1 MAETLLWR
9 CPIRYT
15 LCRACEHAYH
25 ADLDLPPSG
34 PENIILRTGRIPS
47 SAEAEH
53 VRQSIAQLDECL
65 EEIDD
70 EVDDLEALIAQLRD
84 GQRALKG
91 LRRVQRAYLAP
102 VRKLPPEILSI
113 VFKMCYGDES
123 IDLSRERCEPIILSA
138 VCKTWRDTMA
148 GLHSAWTAFEFGPAC
163 EVEHSIVLARL
174 RTFLNNSGNLPLRHC
189 IRFEMTYATVLDLQK
204 LQLLD
209 LLIEHSHRW
218 TDATFRS
225 FGETQQEIVAM
236 LANRPLTRL
245 TKLEGDVDLLAACNA
260 IGIFRGASTLRSV
273 TLWGMCYHKTI
284 PDLPWEHIEELST
297 KTPGAYALAFIHRCP
312 NLVRWSYRD
321 GSKYER
327 GQPPASPTVLPRLR
341 FLSVH
346 IEEEADAIVLASITA
361 PALLECRLVCKAKG
375 FSTNMD
381 LGFATFLTRSACR
394 LERLF
399 LDRPPHN
406 VLDHLYT
413 DALQGLTTLRV
424 VAHKE
429 APVTKAFIE
438 GLSGSTPD
446 PCLLPQLENLELGGE
461 PAEILGDALVEMAKA
476 RRRMGRPL
484 KRLFFDAGPLGLSAR
499 AFGWNA
505 GVEKRMKEVVDCVE
519 TSEHEICA
527 ALAGLTLLWYDTLCT
542 IFEEVELVWRGRWGA
557 GNYLYFY
564 VRYAPF
570 VTSIVS
576 FRTMFW
582 TNTAAQCKLYNQIY
596 TVLACA
602 TFNVCEAIL
611 LLRTYALY
619 GATRTMLVTCLLI
632 FGLTVLPGTIID
644 MWQLSKLQL
653 YDGGEPRK
661 GCVGTSSPILGI
673 AYLLLT
679 VCELAIVILT
689 GFKAVQH
696 PFPKS
701 VSCAPDEKRGSFS
714 YIDKVRGP
722 LVCQANSLEPTT
734 AVSIIQ
740 NLSILMIPAHANWL
754 SLQVHDLHAV
764 FCSRLL
770 LLIFAQ
776 KREATQYS
784 DRSATSAPILTT
796 QALTFYDSEADFEPD
811 RIDLDVY
818 RTRSSRRWASDQ

>member
-1 MAETLLWR
+1 MVETLLWR
-9 CPIRYT
+9 APLRYP
-15 LCRACEHAYH
+15 LCHACDHAYH
-25 ADLDLPPSG
+25 AELDLPPPG
-34 PENIILRTGRIPS
+34 PENIILRTGRMLS
-47 SAEAEH
+47 AAEAEH
-53 VRQSIAQLDECL
+53 VRQSIAQLDECV
-65 EEIDD
+65 EEIED
-70 EVDDLEALIAQLRD
+70 EVDDLEALIAQLRE

-113 VFKMCYGDES
+113 IFKMCYGDEP
-123 IDLSRERCEPIILSA
+123 IDLSRKRCEPIILST

-148 GLHSAWTAFEFGPAC
+148 GLHSAWTAFEFGPAR

-174 RTFLNNSGNLPLRHC
+174 RTFLDNSGNLPLRHC
-189 IRFEMTYATVLDLQK
+189 VRFEMTYATVLDLEQ

-218 TDATFRS
+218 VEAIFRA
-225 FGETQQEIVAM
+225 FGEFQQEIVAM
-236 LANRPLTRL
+236 LANRPLTHL
-245 TKLEGDVDLLAACNA
+245 KKLEGDVDVIAACNA
-260 IGIFRGASTLRSV
+260 IGIFKRANALRSV

-297 KTPGAYALAFIHRCP
+297 RAPGAYALAFMRRCH

-327 GQPPASPTVLPRLR
+327 GQPPDSPIVLPRLQY
-341 FLSVH
+341 LSVH
-346 IEEEADAIVLASITA
+346 IEEEADAIVFPSITA
-361 PALLECRLVCKAKG
+361 PALLECKLMCKSKG
-375 FSTNMD
+375 LPTNID
-381 LGFATFLTRSACR
+381 LGFAAFLTRSACR
-394 LERLF
+394 IERLF
-399 LDRPPHN
+399 LDRPPQN
-406 VLDHLYT
+406 VLDQLYT

-424 VAHKE
+424 LTHKE
-429 APVTKAFIE
+429 APLTKAFIE
-438 GLSGSTPD
+438 GLSGSTRD
-446 PCLLPQLENLELGGE
+446 PCLLPRLDNLELGGE
-461 PAEILGDALVEMAKA
+461 PAERLADALVEMAKA
-476 RRRMGRPL
+476 RLRMGRPL

-499 AFGWNA
+499 AFGWNG
-505 GVEKRMKEVVDCVE
+505 GVERRLEEVVDCVE
-519 TSEHEICA
+519 TSEHEIFA

-542 IFEEVELVWRGRWGA
+542 IFEEVDLVWRGRWGA

-570 VTSIVS
+570 ATSIVS

-596 TVLACA
+596 TVLACV
-602 TFNVCEAIL
+602 TFDVCEAIL

-619 GATRTMLVTCLLI
+619 GASRAMLITCLLI
-632 FGLTVLPGTIID
+632 YGLTVLPGTVID

-689 GFKAVQH
+689 GFKA
-696 PFPKS
+696 S
-701 VSCAPDEKRGSFS
+701 VSCARDEKSGSFS
-714 YIDKVRGP
+714 CIDKVRCP
-722 LVCQANSLEPTT
+722 LVCQATSVEPST

-754 SLQVHDLHAV
+754 SLQVTHDLHAV

-784 DRSATSAPILTT
+784 DRSATSALILTT

>member
-1 MAETLLWR
+1 MVETLLWR
-9 CPIRYT
+9 APLRYP
-15 LCRACEHAYH
+15 LCHACDHAYH
-25 ADLDLPPSG
+25 AELDLPPPG
-34 PENIILRTGRIPS
+34 PENIILRTGRILS
-47 SAEAEH
+47 AAEAEH
-53 VRQSIAQLDECL
+53 VRQSIAQLDECV
-65 EEIDD
+65 EEIED
-70 EVDDLEALIAQLRD
+70 EVDDLEALIAQLRE

-113 VFKMCYGDES
+113 IFKMCNGDEP
-123 IDLSRERCEPIILSA
+123 IDLSRKRCEPIILSA

-148 GLHSAWTAFEFGPAC
+148 GLHSAWTAFEFGPAR

-174 RTFLNNSGNLPLRHC
+174 RTFLDNSGNLPLRHC
-189 IRFEMTYATVLDLQK
+189 VRFEMTYATVLDLEQ
-204 LQLLD
+204 LQLSD

-218 TDATFRS
+218 VEAIFRA
-225 FGETQQEIVAM
+225 FGEFQQEIVAM
-236 LANRPLTRL
+236 LANRPLTHL
-245 TKLEGDVDLLAACNA
+245 KKLEGDVDVIAACNA
-260 IGIFRGASTLRSV
+260 IGIFKRANALRSV

-297 KTPGAYALAFIHRCP
+297 RAPGAYALAFMRRCH

-327 GQPPASPTVLPRLR
+327 GQPPDSPTVLPRLQY
-341 FLSVH
+341 LSVH
-346 IEEEADAIVLASITA
+346 IEEEADAIIFPSITA
-361 PALLECRLVCKAKG
+361 PALLECKLMCKSKG
-375 FSTNMD
+375 LPTNID
-381 LGFATFLTRSACR
+381 LGFAAFLTRSACR
-394 LERLF
+394 IERLF
-399 LDRPPHN
+399 LDRPPQN
-406 VLDHLYT
+406 VLDQLYT

-424 VAHKE
+424 LTHKE
-429 APVTKAFIE
+429 APLTKAFIE
-438 GLSGSTPD
+438 GLSGSTRD
-446 PCLLPQLENLELGGE
+446 PCLLPRLENLELGGE
-461 PAEILGDALVEMAKA
+461 PAERLADALVEMAKA
-476 RRRMGRPL
+476 RLRIGHPL

-505 GVEKRMKEVVDCVE
+505 GVERRLEEVVDCVE
-519 TSEHEICA
+519 
-527 ALAGLTLLWYDTLCT
+527 
-542 IFEEVELVWRGRWGA
+542 GA

-570 VTSIVS
+570 ATSIVS

-596 TVLACA
+596 TVLACV
-602 TFNVCEAIL
+602 TFDVCEAIL

-619 GATRTMLVTCLLI
+619 GASRAMLITCLLI
-632 FGLTVLPGTIID
+632 YGLTVLPGTVID

-689 GFKAVQH
+689 GFKA
-696 PFPKS
+696 S
-701 VSCAPDEKRGSFS
+701 VSCARDEKSGSFS
-714 YIDKVRGP
+714 CIDKVRCP
-722 LVCQANSLEPTT
+722 LVCQATSVEPST

-754 SLQVHDLHAV
+754 SLQVTHDLHAV

-776 KREATQYS
+776 KRESTQYS

>member
-1 MAETLLWR
+1 MVETLLWR
-9 CPIRYT
+9 APLRYP
-15 LCRACEHAYH
+15 LCHACDHAYH
-25 ADLDLPPSG
+25 AELDLPPPG
-34 PENIILRTGRIPS
+34 PENIILRTGRILS
-47 SAEAEH
+47 AAEAEH
-53 VRQSIAQLDECL
+53 VRQSIAQLDECV
-65 EEIDD
+65 EEIED
-70 EVDDLEALIAQLRD
+70 EVDDLEALIAHLRE

-113 VFKMCYGDES
+113 IFKMCYGDEP
-123 IDLSRERCEPIILSA
+123 IDLSRKRCEPIILSA
-138 VCKTWRDTMA
+138 
-148 GLHSAWTAFEFGPAC
+148 FGPAR
-163 EVEHSIVLARL
+163 EVEHNIVLARL
-174 RTFLNNSGNLPLRHC
+174 RTFLNNSGNLHLRHC
-189 IRFEMTYATVLDLQK
+189 VRFEMTNATVLDLEQ

-209 LLIEHSHRW
+209 LLNEHSHRW
-218 TDATFRS
+218 VEATFRA
-225 FGETQQEIVAM
+225 FGEFQQEIVAM
-236 LANRPLTRL
+236 LANRPLTHL
-245 TKLEGDVDLLAACNA
+245 KKLEGDVDAIAACNA
-260 IGIFRGASTLRSV
+260 IGIFKGADALRSV

-297 KTPGAYALAFIHRCP
+297 RTPGAYALAFMHRCP

-327 GQPPASPTVLPRLR
+327 GQPPDSPTVLPRLQY
-341 FLSVH
+341 LSVH
-346 IEEEADAIVLASITA
+346 IEEEADAIVFPSITA
-361 PALLECRLVCKAKG
+361 PALLECKLMCRSKG
-375 FSTNMD
+375 LPTNID
-381 LGFATFLTRSACR
+381 LGFAAFLTRSACR
-394 LERLF
+394 IERLF
-399 LDRPPHN
+399 LERPPQN
-406 VLDHLYT
+406 VLDQLYT
-413 DALQGLTTLRV
+413 DALQGLTSLRV
-424 VAHKE
+424 LTHKE
-429 APVTKAFIE
+429 APLTKAFIE
-438 GLSGSTPD
+438 GLSGSTRD
-446 PCLLPQLENLELGGE
+446 PCLLPRLENLELGGE
-461 PAEILGDALVEMAKA
+461 PAERLADALVEMAKA
-476 RRRMGRPL
+476 RLRMGRPL

-499 AFGWNA
+499 AFGWNG
-505 GVEKRMKEVVDCVE
+505 GVERRLEEVVDCVE
-519 TSEHEICA
+519 TSEHEIFA

-542 IFEEVELVWRGRWGA
+542 IFEEVDLVWRGRWGA

-596 TVLACA
+596 TVLACV
-602 TFNVCEAIL
+602 TFDVCEAIL

-619 GATRTMLVTCLLI
+619 GASRAMLITCVLI
-632 FGLTVLPGTIID
+632 YGLTVLPGTVID

-701 VSCAPDEKRGSFS
+701 VSCDRDEKSGSFS
-714 YIDKVRGP
+714 YTDK
-722 LVCQANSLEPTT
+722 
-734 AVSIIQ
+734 
-740 NLSILMIPAHANWL
+740 
-754 SLQVHDLHAV
+754 HDLHAV

-784 DRSATSAPILTT
+784 DRSVTSAPILTT
-796 QALTFYDSEADFEPD
+796 QALTFYDSEAEFEPD

-818 RTRSSRRWASDQ
+818 RTRSSRRWAPD